1 MGSSEKTRPAAAQAK
16 PPVAEKPVSSR
27 TQGDQSRGSSPS
39 VQKQREGIGFIRKQ
53 GARPG
58 GPRQSLAVQGELF
71 AERSRPVVNSGGR
84 RSGVQSAPEPS
95 TDTTSSNEPKRKKT
109 V

>member
-16 PPVAEKPVSSR
+16 PTVAEKPVSSR

-53 GARPG
+53 GQRPG

-71 AERSRPVVNSGGR
+71 AERSRPVTGGGR
-84 RSGVQSAPEPS
+84 RTAAQSAPEPS
-95 TDTTSSNEPKRKKT
+95 TGTTSSSSSEP
-109 V
+109 